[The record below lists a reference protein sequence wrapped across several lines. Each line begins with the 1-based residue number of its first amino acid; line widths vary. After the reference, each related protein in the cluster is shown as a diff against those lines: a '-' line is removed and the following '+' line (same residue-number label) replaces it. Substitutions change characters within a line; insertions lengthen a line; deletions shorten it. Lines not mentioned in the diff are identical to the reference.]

1 MKTMEYYGIL
11 NCKHINQPTNEVLFC
26 VLFCSDLQEKR
37 KGMVNTNVSGSP
49 FLNTGKG
56 WK

>member
-11 NCKHINQPTNEVLFC
+11 KCKHINQPTNEVLFC